1 VTPTRLLVYT
11 IFTCLI
17 LAGKARAQSS
27 GGSATTR
34 DSAVTRGSAATRG
47 SLTFRDSAAI
57 DAVNAAFKLI
67 TQNPDTALA
76 IAEKGLLQSQQP
88 PGSKRLAAFSYKTR
102 GWAWLHKGSYDKA
115 FSDLLQ
121 SLQLFRQ
128 LHDTVEEMYM
138 DVNLGI
144 AYSNHSQFVN
154 STTYLF
160 MADSLTKILHDIR
173 VEAEVKRQMGILYRQ
188 QGQYKKATVYFRESI
203 DMFRSAKD
211 TLQSF
216 DAVTSLCV
224 VYMNL
229 DQPDSSL
236 KLLNENAP
244 LLNAMQGHNYE
255 KAMLQERY
263 GDAYL
268 ASSRYDLAMESYS
281 YAYKIFA
288 ADNNKGDMAY
298 EAMDLGKTYGM
309 LKKYHEAED
318 YLLISYRLSD
328 SLKIAN
334 YAVDAANQLAELYQT
349 TGNWHKAYY
358 WLEKRITLQDSL
370 QLTAQN
376 EKTAQLEAQYEAE
389 KKDKEISLLKEDQEL
404 NRVIVQRHKVFQ
416 DGAIITVILLL
427 LIGFLVINRYR
438 IVHRSRR
445 LIELEKMRNNIARD
459 LHDDMG
465 SALSSI
471 HIISKVALENGG
483 EKQAVNEQLKKIHE
497 NSGSVLENMSDI
509 VWTINP
515 ANDTLEKVLFKMN
528 EFAADL
534 FEPLNIRYTFTQ
546 SLNFHNIKLGL
557 QTRKDLYLVFKEAVN
572 NTAKYSQCTEVWI
585 TITESDRQIE
595 MQIKDNGI
603 GFDRDA
609 IRSGNGLKNMEE
621 RARQF
626 NGALTI
632 SGGPGQGTT
641 IVLRL
646 RSHD

>member
-1 VTPTRLLVYT
+1 VPPARLPVY
-11 IFTCLI
+11 IALTCLTLA
-17 LAGKARAQSS
+17 LAGRVRAQSS
-27 GGSATTR
+27 RESGTVLGGSA
-34 DSAVTRGSAATRG
+34 A
-47 SLTFRDSAAI
+47 FRDSVAI
-57 DAVNAAFKLI
+57 HTVNAAFRLV
-67 TQNPDTALA
+67 TQNPDSALG

-88 PGSKRLAAFSYKTR
+88 PVSKRLAAFAYKTM
-102 GWAWLHKGSYDKA
+102 GWAWLHKGSYDRA
-115 FSDLLQ
+115 FPDLLR
-121 SLQLFRQ
+121 SLQMFRQ
-128 LHDTVEEMYM
+128 LHDTLEEMYM

-144 AYSNHSQFVN
+144 AYSNHSQFAN
-154 STTYLF
+154 SASYLF
-160 MADSLTKILHDIR
+160 MADSLTKILHDILI
-173 VEAEVKRQMGILYRQ
+173 EAEVKRQMGILYRE
-188 QGQYKKATVYFRESI
+188 QGQYKIATVYFRESI
-203 DMFRSAKD
+203 DMFRSGKD

-216 DAVTSLCV
+216 DAVTSLCL
-224 VYMNL
+224 VYMSL
-229 DQPDSSL
+229 SQPDSSL
-236 KLLNENAP
+236 KLLNENVN
-244 LLNAMQGHNYE
+244 LLDAMQGHNYE
-255 KAMLQERY
+255 KAMMRERY

-268 ASSRYDLAMESYS
+268 ASSRYDLAMESYGN
-281 YAYKIFA
+281 AYKTFS
-288 ADNNKGDMAY
+288 ADNNKADMAW
-298 EAMDLGKTYGM
+298 EAMNLGKTFGK

-328 SLKIAN
+328 SLKIAS
-334 YAVDAANQLAELYQT
+334 YASDAAAQLADLYET
-349 TGNWHKAYY
+349 TGQWHKAYH
-358 WLEKRITLQDSL
+358 WLEKANSLQDSL
-370 QLTAQN
+370 ELTAQKD
-376 EKTAQLEAQYEAE
+376 KTAQLQAQYEAE
-389 KKDKEISLLKEDQEL
+389 KKDKEISLLKEDREL

-416 DGAIITVILLL
+416 YGAIITVILLL
-427 LIGFLVINRYR
+427 LIGFLVINRNR

-483 EKQAVNEQLKKIHE
+483 GKQAVNEQLKKIHE

-534 FEPLNIRYTFTQ
+534 FDPLNIRYTFSQ
-546 SLNFHNIKLGL
+546 SLNFDHIKLGL

-572 NTAKYSQCTEVWI
+572 NTAKYSQCTEVCI

-595 MQIKDNGI
+595 MQVIDNGI
-603 GFDRDA
+603 GFDRSA
-609 IRSGNGLKNMEE
+609 VRNGNGLKNMEE

-626 NGALTI
+626 NGTLTI

-641 IVLRL
+641 IILKL